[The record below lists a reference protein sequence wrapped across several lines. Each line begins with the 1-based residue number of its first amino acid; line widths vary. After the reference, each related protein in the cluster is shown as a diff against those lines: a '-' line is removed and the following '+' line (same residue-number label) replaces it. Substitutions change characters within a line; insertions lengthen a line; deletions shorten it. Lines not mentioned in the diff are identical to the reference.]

1 MRGYRYTGPNNGL
14 PFTITKEM
22 VQDLPAS
29 LNWRLMGAVTPVKDQ
44 GICGSCWSFGTA
56 ESIEGALF
64 LYHNRTM
71 LVELSQ
77 QNLMDCTWGY
87 GNIGC
92 DGGEEWRAYEWIMA
106 NGGIATAASY
116 GPYLMADGKC
126 HFEVGTVIG
135 AEISSYVNVTS
146 GNSTALK
153 AALVHYGPVAVN
165 IDASHETFSF
175 YSSGV
180 YFDPNCKNGYADLD
194 HAVLAVGYGTL
205 YGEDYWLIKNSWSN
219 HWGDSGYVL
228 MSMKDNN
235 CGVTTNP
242 TYVNIKEV

>member
-1 MRGYRYTGPNNGL
+1 
-14 PFTITKEM
+14 M
-22 VQDLPAS
+22 VVF
-29 LNWRLMGAVTPVKDQ
+29 VTFQ
-44 GICGSCWSFGTA
+44 
-56 ESIEGALF
+56 
-64 LYHNRTM
+64 
-71 LVELSQ
+71 
-77 QNLMDCTWGY
+77 
-87 GNIGC
+87 
-92 DGGEEWRAYEWIMA
+92 
-106 NGGIATAASY
+106 
-116 GPYLMADGKC
+116 DGKC

-180 YFDPNCKNGYADLD
+180 YFDPNCSELRCQLIIKHINSCIFFKHLENGYADLD

>member
-1 MRGYRYTGPNNGL
+1 MKSASGFNCVYSRFIHSTNRQGKTFKLSVNHLTDTTQDERRRMRGYRYTGPNNGL

-29 LNWRLMGAVTPVKDQ
+29 LNWRLMGTDRFKWHSILILMLYWLPGAVTPVKDQ

-116 GPYLMADGKC
+116 GPYLMAVCFLHIWLVVLVSHGCVC
-126 HFEVGTVIG
+126 HLPG
-135 AEISSYVNVTS
+135 
-146 GNSTALK
+146 
-153 AALVHYGPVAVN
+153 
-165 IDASHETFSF
+165 
-175 YSSGV
+175 
-180 YFDPNCKNGYADLD
+180 
-194 HAVLAVGYGTL
+194 
-205 YGEDYWLIKNSWSN
+205 W
-219 HWGDSGYVL
+219 
-228 MSMKDNN
+228 
-235 CGVTTNP
+235 
-242 TYVNIKEV
+242 